1 MRPDPRA
8 SHRWLAGAVVLA
20 LGPLAACSQQQ
31 PTAPSPSA
39 PVSSSAAPSR
49 SSATSSASP
58 TPSPTP
64 APDLRRP
71 GAARRA
77 VGELLLASGGLPVIK
92 LDVTS
97 TEATLSA
104 LKGNKVVAWRW
115 AKGKVLAVESDI
127 QYIRQAP
134 FSPDDYALDDL
145 GGLFDQAARIS
156 GSRQDQELQ
165 LVEYGSGQV
174 LMTVTTRPESAT
186 VFFRPDGT
194 PINQLDFTTAEGFTE
209 ALRDVTE
216 GQQEVSGLGWSADGG
231 LWADHAAKEDT
242 ITRVTRQARVPAWT
256 ADRRGN
262 SESPTFRPGVV
273 DPEVL
278 ARLVRE
284 LPQQT
289 RQPGAAVSFEI
300 TRSEH
305 LAMPLVRWKVGST
318 ERTTTLGGTDVT
330 GTPGT

>member
-1 MRPDPRA
+1 MRPEPRA
-8 SHRWLAGAVVLA
+8 SRAWLVGAVVLA
-20 LGPLAACSQQQ
+20 LGPLAGCSH
-31 PTAPSPSA
+31 PEPPPPGLAPSSAATAPSPPAVAGS
-39 PVSSSAAPSR
+39 
-49 SSATSSASP
+49 TSP
-58 TPSPTP
+58 TPT
-64 APDLRRP
+64 AAADLRRP

-77 VGELLLASGGLPVIK
+77 VDQLLLASGGLPVIK
-92 LDVTS
+92 LDVS
-97 TEATLSA
+97 ATEATLSA
-104 LKGNKVVAWRW
+104 LQGNRVVAWRW
-115 AKGKVLAVESDI
+115 SRGKVLAVESDI
-127 QYIRQAP
+127 QYIRQVA
-134 FSPDDYALDDL
+134 FSPDDYELDDL
-145 GGLFDQAARIS
+145 GALFDQAAHIS
-156 GSRQDQELQ
+156 GSRQDQQLQ

-194 PINQLDFTTAEGFTE
+194 PINQLDFTTTEGFTE
-209 ALRDVTE
+209 ALRDATE
-216 GQQEVSGLGWSADGG
+216 GQDQVIGIGWSSEGG
-231 LWADHAAKEDT
+231 LWADHAAEEDT

-262 SESPTFRPGVV
+262 GESPTFRPGVV

-300 TRSEH
+300 TRSEQ
-305 LAMPLVRWKVGST
+305 LAMPLVRWKVGGA